1 MLYGGIDMLASLPVL
16 EYASRLA
23 SKAPTPG
30 GGSAA
35 ALTGLMG
42 VGLVEMSLNLTIG
55 RPQFA
60 EHEELLASSQQALAE
75 VHSQFTELIDRDATA
90 FGAVMAAYKLP
101 KASEEEKAAR
111 HAAIQT
117 ALQTAAEIPLAIAR
131 CALETLEISK
141 ALVDKINPQVI
152 SDLAVGAQLSQAAV
166 KGALMNT
173 AINLP
178 LLSDAALASA
188 LKGQL
193 LLLRTAA
200 EELLAEIERRIY
212 SEEPFV
218 VMQSVE

>member
-1 MLYGGIDMLASLPVL
+1 MLASLPVL
-16 EYASRLA
+16 EYASQLA

-42 VGLVEMSLNLTIG
+42 VSLVEMSLNLTIG
-55 RPQFA
+55 RSQFA
-60 EHEELLASSQQALAE
+60 EHEEFLSSRQQALAA
-75 VHSQFTELIDRDATA
+75 VHSQFADLIDRDATA

-101 KASEEEKAAR
+101 KAAEAEKAVR
-111 HAAIQT
+111 HEAIQT
-117 ALQTAAEIPLAIAR
+117 ALHTAAEVPLAIAR

-141 ALVDKINPQVI
+141 ALADKINPQVI

-200 EELLAEIERRIY
+200 EDLLNEIEQRIY
-212 SEEPFV
+212 SKEPFV
-218 VMQSVE
+218 VMQAAE